1 MQNNNKKEIL
11 TNKDLQNKI
20 NILEEENER
29 IKKEKTN
36 VILEKIDSIV
46 AIEKYIDVINN
57 NKLSLTTSKLR
68 STFFRWNSEDKI

>member
-46 AIEKYIDVINN
+46 AIVLQIFIISTLDKP
-57 NKLSLTTSKLR
+57 LR
-68 STFFRWNSEDKI
+68 VSQRIPSI